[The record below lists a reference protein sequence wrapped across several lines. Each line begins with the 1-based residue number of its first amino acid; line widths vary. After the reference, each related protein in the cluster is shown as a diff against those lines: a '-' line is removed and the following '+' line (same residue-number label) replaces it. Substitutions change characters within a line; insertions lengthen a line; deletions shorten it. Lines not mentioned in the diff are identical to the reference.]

1 MIRKISAIFKQAL
14 SKSQSS
20 FIEMVDNILNHKEEL
35 NVDKIAQEK
44 LIDKMVYQLYG
55 LTYDEVLIVDPET
68 PITHEEYEL

>member
-1 MIRKISAIFKQAL
+1 
-14 SKSQSS
+14 
-20 FIEMVDNILNHKEEL
+20 MVDNILNHKEEL

-55 LTYDEVLIVDPET
+55 LTYDEVLIVDPEP